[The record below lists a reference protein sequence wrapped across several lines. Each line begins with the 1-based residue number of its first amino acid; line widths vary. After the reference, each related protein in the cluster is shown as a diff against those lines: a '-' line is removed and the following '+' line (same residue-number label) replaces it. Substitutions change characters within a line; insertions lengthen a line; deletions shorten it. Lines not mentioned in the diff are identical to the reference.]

1 MPNQYLPALHQMVSI
16 LMASELPTAVRRK
29 SFFVNDVP
37 PECYISTDQQILATV
52 IRGLL
57 HTVVTHTT
65 NSCIRITANCY
76 GPIVLM
82 HVKDSNSFNYNGIYE
97 DLQPVQQIAG
107 KMGGFVSI
115 TSKRED
121 VTTITFSFP
130 NQLTA

>member
-1 MPNQYLPALHQMVSI
+1 MPNQHLPALHEMVSA
-16 LMASELPTAVRRK
+16 LMKSELPMAVRRK

-37 PECYISTDQQILATV
+37 SEFYLSIDQQILALV

-57 HTVVTHTT
+57 HTVVSHTA
-65 NSCIRITANCY
+65 NSCIRISANSY

-82 HVKDSNSFNYNGIYE
+82 HVKDSNSFNYHGIYE
-97 DLQPVQQIAG
+97 DLLPVQQIAG
-107 KMGGFVSI
+107 RMGGFVSI

-130 NQLTA
+130 NQSEA